1 MDDLIHSLKLIQI
14 EKESI
19 LHRSES
25 LDSSSTEYTSSDTT
39 LSSRE
44 AISFLNET
52 PFFKFPA
59 NEFPTTESQQKTC
72 VHRIIEDSGYFFCD
86 FCGKE
91 FTGNISYEKTW
102 DPTYASARVQR
113 VNVEEGVKVNFFSIK
128 EDLKFMGLNEDILVN
143 SFESYKKVTENGT
156 KIHRSKLRK
165 SILCACVKYVFDIR
179 QIPCDENDL
188 IRQFEIDK
196 KDYSKGFKQLK
207 MKVPETRSCQD
218 DVLISLRNLFRKL
231 DIDKQFFKTIECIYK
246 TVKHTTLIKTNE
258 TFDEGPVF
266 KDKNAKTIAA
276 IVIYYWLENQQLNV
290 IDINN
295 FSVECLIPKY
305 SLHKA
310 YKECC
315 PLISQIISFP
325 LI

>member
-143 SFESYKKVTENGT
+143 IFESYKKVTENGT

-315 PLISQIISFP
+315 PLISQIIPF
-325 LI
+325 L

>member
-143 SFESYKKVTENGT
+143 IFESYKKVTENGT

-165 SILCACVKYVFDIR
+165 SILCACVKYVFDI
-179 QIPCDENDL
+179 PH
-188 IRQFEIDK
+188 
-196 KDYSKGFKQLK
+196 
-207 MKVPETRSCQD
+207 V
-218 DVLISLRNLFRKL
+218 
-231 DIDKQFFKTIECIYK
+231 
-246 TVKHTTLIKTNE
+246 
-258 TFDEGPVF
+258 FDE
-266 KDKNAKTIAA
+266 
-276 IVIYYWLENQQLNV
+276 
-290 IDINN
+290 
-295 FSVECLIPKY
+295 C
-305 SLHKA
+305 
-310 YKECC
+310 
-315 PLISQIISFP
+315 QIHI
-325 LI
+325 

>member
-143 SFESYKKVTENGT
+143 IFESYKKVTENGT

-276 IVIYYWLENQQLNV
+276 IVIYYWLENQ
-290 IDINN
+290 
-295 FSVECLIPKY
+295 S
-305 SLHKA
+305 
-310 YKECC
+310 
-315 PLISQIISFP
+315 
-325 LI
+325 